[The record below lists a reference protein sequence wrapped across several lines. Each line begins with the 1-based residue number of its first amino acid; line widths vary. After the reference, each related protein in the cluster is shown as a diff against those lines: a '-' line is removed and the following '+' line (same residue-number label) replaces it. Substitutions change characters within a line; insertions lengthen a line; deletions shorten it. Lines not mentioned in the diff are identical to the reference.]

1 MSKRTVFDYQAYAG
15 HTKHLGGM
23 AATEELVDLCEISS
37 DDEVLEVGCGV
48 GQTAVWLA
56 RRIGCRVIGVDNLQG
71 MVERARERAERAG
84 VEERVE
90 FRVANII
97 DLPFED
103 DRFDAVFGE
112 SITVFA
118 TDHAK
123 AIKEYARV
131 VKPGGL
137 VGLNESTWLQ
147 PPSPELIAW
156 LSQDMAANATAHTAE
171 EWEGLLESAGL
182 QDLVVRISKVD
193 TRKEVLG
200 LFRRYGCGGFL
211 QIIGR
216 ALTLYL
222 RNPEYRNFVRE
233 TREGGI
239 IPENTQD
246 YLGYGLYIGRK
257 P

>member
-1 MSKRTVFDYQAYAG
+1 
-15 HTKHLGGM
+15 
-23 AATEELVDLCEISS
+23 LCEIGR
-37 DDEVLEVGCGV
+37 DDEVLEIGCGV
-48 GQTAVWLA
+48 CQTAVWLSKK
-56 RRIGCRVIGVDNLQG
+56 IGCCVIGVDISQG
-71 MVERARERAERAG
+71 MVDRARERAERVG
-84 VEERVE
+84 VEDRTE

-97 DLPFED
+97 HLPFED
-103 DRFDAVFGE
+103 NRFDAVFGE

-147 PPSPELIAW
+147 PPSPELMAW
-156 LSQDMAANATAHTAE
+156 LSQDMAANATAYMAE
-171 EWEGLLESAGL
+171 EWKALLEGAGL
-182 QDLVVRISKVD
+182 RDLVVRVSTID
-193 TRKEVLG
+193 TREEVLG

-216 ALTLYL
+216 TLTLYL
-222 RNPEYRNFVRE
+222 RNPEYRDFVRE

-239 IPENTQD
+239 IPENAQD